1 MSPNPRIIIWN
12 LWLNEPEFLNLPF
25 WKRKKNGMEKK
36 WNVKSLS
43 GTTKGCNETDEV
55 CNQAMF
61 LHLLWKEIGFLSCS
75 RIFQNKLFP
84 GFQVFN

>member
-43 GTTKGCNETDEV
+43 GTTKGCNETD
-55 CNQAMF
+55 
-61 LHLLWKEIGFLSCS
+61 
-75 RIFQNKLFP
+75 
-84 GFQVFN
+84 

>member
-25 WKRKKNGMEKK
+25 WEKEEKK

-43 GTTKGCNETDEV
+43 GTTKGCTERNEV
-55 CNQAMF
+55 CNQAVF
-61 LHLLWKEIGFLSCS
+61 LCVLWKEISFLSCS